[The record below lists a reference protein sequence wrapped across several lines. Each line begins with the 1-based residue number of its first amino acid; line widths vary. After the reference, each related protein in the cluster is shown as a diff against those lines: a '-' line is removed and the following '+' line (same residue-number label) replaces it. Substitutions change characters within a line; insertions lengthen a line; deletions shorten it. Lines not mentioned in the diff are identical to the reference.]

1 MPNEISCLK
10 VGRFFLS
17 PTTQAVL
24 FMEATILTINVGST
38 SIKTRLFAANLAVL
52 ALHTLDY
59 SDHQALHQEG
69 SDLTQQAFNNTVA
82 GHFLPQDALALVL
95 QSWQHW
101 LHEANI
107 NLTAIGH
114 RVVHGASWFDGVTLI
129 DAKTLERLA
138 DLDAYAPLHN
148 PFNRL
153 GISLA
158 MASFPALKQFAV
170 FDTAFHRTIPDYAG
184 RYGLPEGLSEHLDFY
199 RYGFHGISCQHS
211 VEASAALLNKS
222 ADDINLIILHLGGGA
237 SVTAIAQGKSID
249 TSMGFSPTEGVMM
262 SSRCGDLDP
271 MILISLQKAGHSP
284 EQLEALINKH
294 SGLKGVCGES
304 DMRVILQQVTQQEPA
319 ALLALAMFCYRL
331 KKYIGAYWAVLGE
344 VTALVF
350 TGGIGEHAAL
360 VRSNIV
366 AGLEGFG
373 VILDACANQQ
383 PETRGNRD
391 ISQANSRTK
400 ILIIQAEEERVCAKQ
415 ILTYLDDESFHNS
428 TGE

>member
-1 MPNEISCLK
+1 
-10 VGRFFLS
+10 
-17 PTTQAVL
+17 
-24 FMEATILTINVGST
+24 MEATILTINVGST
-38 SIKTRLFAANLAVL
+38 SIKTRLFAANLAEL
-52 ALHTLDY
+52 AMLTVDY
-59 SDHQALHQEG
+59 TDHHVLHQEG
-69 SDLTQQAFNNTVA
+69 IDLTQQAFKHTVT
-82 GHFLPQDALALVL
+82 GHFLPQEALALVL
-95 QSWQHW
+95 QSWQQW

-114 RVVHGASWFDGVTLI
+114 RVVHGGSWFDRVTVI
-129 DAKTLERLA
+129 DATTLEHLA
-138 DLDAYAPLHN
+138 ALDAYAPLHN

-158 MASFPALKQFAV
+158 MASFPTTKQFAV

-184 RYGLPEGLSEHLDFY
+184 RYCLPEGLSDHLDFY

-222 ADDINLIILHLGGGA
+222 PAELNLIILHLGGGA

-262 SSRCGDLDP
+262 GSRCGDLDP
-271 MILISLQKAGHSP
+271 MILINLHKAGHSA
-284 EQLEALINKH
+284 EQLEALINQH

-304 DMRVILQQVTQQEPA
+304 DMRVILQHVAQQEPA
-319 ALLALAMFCYRL
+319 ALLALTMFCYRL

-344 VTALVF
+344 VNALVF

-373 VILDACANQQ
+373 VLLDACANQQ
-383 PETRGNRD
+383 QEAKYNRD

-415 ILTYLDDESFHNS
+415 ILTYLDAESFHNS